1 MDKKVIIGYTT
12 GVFDMFHIG
21 HLNILKKAKACCDY
35 LIVGISTDELVE
47 HDKNKRPIIPF
58 KDRCEIVKAIRY
70 VDEVDIRL
78 SVPDMNVCRC
88 VKMPPLL
95 LIVLIENAFKHG
107 ISYSKRSYIFVDID
121 VVDDEL
127 ICVVTNSKH
136 KTYSTE
142 HSGIGMS
149 NITKRLDLLY
159 GNNYT
164 LNIYDESDDQ
174 YRVKLVI
181 PILK

>member
-1 MDKKVIIGYTT
+1 MNTLNNIHAMIDFDTDMARRSVMDLSRMLRDLLYDSGESHTT
-12 GVFDMFHIG
+12 LDKEVEFLHNYI
-21 HLNILKKAKACCDY
+21 
-35 LIVGISTDELVE
+35 ELM
-47 HDKNKRPIIPF
+47 R
-58 KDRCEIVKAIRY
+58 IRY

-78 SVPDMNVCRC
+78 SVPDMNVCRS

-107 ISYSKRSYIFVDID
+107 ISYSSNSYIFVDLD

-136 KTYSTE
+136 KASSTE

-149 NITKRLDLLY
+149 NITKRLDLLF
-159 GNNYT
+159 GNRYT
-164 LNIYDESDDQ
+164 LKIDDASDDQ
-174 YRVKLVI
+174 YKVKLVI